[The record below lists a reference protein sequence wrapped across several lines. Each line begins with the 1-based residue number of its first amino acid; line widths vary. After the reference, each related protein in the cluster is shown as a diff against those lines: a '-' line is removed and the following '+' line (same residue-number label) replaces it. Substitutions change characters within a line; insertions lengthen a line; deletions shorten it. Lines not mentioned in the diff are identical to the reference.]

1 MHNIRMWIKRD
12 AEGLIRDLGRQF
24 PVVFVTGA
32 RQVGKTSIL
41 TRLFPGFSYVTLDD
55 PARAAEAVN
64 APQDFIDAL
73 KFPAIIL
80 IQRFR
85 QNRL

>member
-12 AEGLIRDLGRQF
+12 AEGLVRELGKQF

-41 TRLFPGFSYVTLDD
+41 TRLFPDFSYITLDD
-55 PARAAEAVN
+55 PARAAEA
-64 APQDFIDAL
+64 APFLQLMTLSPFNV
-73 KFPAIIL
+73 IL
-80 IQRFR
+80 
-85 QNRL
+85 LT